1 MLKSEVF
8 GLKVFWSDRDG
19 LSEKDYLLLVSTGV
33 FFLFVVVGLV
43 LVLIGR
49 KIDPQYIAL
58 LDMVAPV
65 LMTVAGGIFGV
76 RAVQEFRKPR
86 SSDRSYSTQDAYPV
100 EEYEVEPDEVNYDAR
115 V

>member
-1 MLKSEVF
+1 MF

-86 SSDRSYSTQDAYPV
+86 SPDRSYSTQDAYPV
-100 EEYEVEPDEVNYDAR
+100 GEYEAEPDEVNYDAR